1 MTFITFI
8 AFHTLLSLYLRT
20 TKVVPIKE
28 GIFGI
33 LFLVRSFK
41 KITSACF
48 LVNHLAWLSALY
60 IITSESTD
68 QFSTNQLLFKNIA
81 GKCPSFAE
89 VNTEL

>member
-8 AFHTLLSLYLRT
+8 AFHTLLSLFLRI

-41 KITSACF
+41 K
-48 LVNHLAWLSALY
+48 
-60 IITSESTD
+60 
-68 QFSTNQLLFKNIA
+68 LLQHVF
-81 GKCPSFAE
+81 
-89 VNTEL
+89 